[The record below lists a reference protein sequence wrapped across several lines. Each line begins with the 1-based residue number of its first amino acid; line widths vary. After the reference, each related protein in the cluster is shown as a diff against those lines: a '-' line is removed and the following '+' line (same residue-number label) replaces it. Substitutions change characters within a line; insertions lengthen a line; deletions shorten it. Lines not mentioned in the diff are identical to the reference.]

1 MLDLTKSALCKTVLS
16 SLIRNKEKNFHSSL
30 LLFIFSKDNK
40 ISQNVNKIETSML
53 SSKFK
58 YEKPSKIIK
67 INQV

>member
-1 MLDLTKSALCKTVLS
+1 MGWMREGKKEEKTGNGN
-16 SLIRNKEKNFHSSL
+16 RNKKKNFHSSL

>member
-58 YEKPSKIIK
+58 YEKPNKIIK